1 MENRHQRPIYIEWYN
16 SIDAEHAEEIYRE
29 IIESNQAD
37 AEIVELAEAYEAMEP
52 SAAADILESM
62 DDDLDTVA
70 LIMNNMTPE
79 GRGKVLAAMEPDFA
93 ALVTKKLIP

>member
-1 MENRHQRPIYIEWYN
+1 
-16 SIDAEHAEEIYRE
+16 
-29 IIESNQAD
+29 
-37 AEIVELAEAYEAMEP
+37 MEP